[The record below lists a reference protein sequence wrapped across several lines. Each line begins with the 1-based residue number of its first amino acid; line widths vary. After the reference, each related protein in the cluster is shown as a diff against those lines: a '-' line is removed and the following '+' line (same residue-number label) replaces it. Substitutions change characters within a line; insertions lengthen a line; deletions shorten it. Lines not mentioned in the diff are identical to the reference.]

1 MSAGYVYILINSSFI
16 DLIKIGCTTY
26 KSEERAK
33 QISSNTGVPT
43 PFIVAFEMYVDDC
56 KKFEKEIHKKLYDYR
71 VSPNRE
77 FFRYP
82 LHKTIELMYE
92 LKKQNYTAGQD
103 KFEAINISQ
112 QLLDKYPSGINSA
125 ISSMK
130 IIQTNERVYF
140 EVTKDDYIGDNLK
153 DQHITRTDLAFI
165 VEDELENY
173 TFDIAYEVSQNAQI
187 FLELDND
194 VMVNC
199 FSEIFNDDKADE
211 LWEDYRQNFTNNKL

>member
-33 QISSNTGVPT
+33 QISSSTGVPT

-56 KKFEKEIHKKLYDYR
+56 KRFEKEIHEELCVYR
-71 VSPNRE
+71 VNPNRE

-92 LKKQNYTAGQD
+92 LKKRNYTTGQD
-103 KFEAINISQ
+103 KFEAIDITQ
-112 QLLDKYPSGINSA
+112 QLLNKYPDGINST

-130 IIQTNERVYF
+130 IVQTNERVYF
-140 EVTKDDYIGDNLK
+140 EFTKDIYLGDNLK

-165 VEDELENY
+165 VKYEPEDY
-173 TFDIAYEVSQNAQI
+173 IFDVTYKVSQNAQI
-187 FLELDND
+187 FLELDGHT
-194 VMVNC
+194 MINC
-199 FSEIFNDDKADE
+199 FSEIFNDDKANE
-211 LWEDYRQNFTNNKL
+211 LWEAYRQEVINNL